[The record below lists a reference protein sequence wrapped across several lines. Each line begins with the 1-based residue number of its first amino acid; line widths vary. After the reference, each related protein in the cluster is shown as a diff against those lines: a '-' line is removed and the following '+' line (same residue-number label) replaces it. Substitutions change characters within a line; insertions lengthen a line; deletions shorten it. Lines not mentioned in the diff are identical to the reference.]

1 VQQVDYQKL
10 RARLLQ
16 DRQIL
21 DWTGPKRGHSGLDAR
36 KLAGVVV
43 DDPAAERQ
51 GFEHVSSAIP
61 PYVGDGYRHD
71 GGQDRGG
78 QWARYTPDL
87 PHAGRYEVR
96 LSYSPNP
103 NRATNVPV
111 TITHADGKAVV
122 KVNQRKAPTL
132 DGAFISLGTFRFAK
146 GKSGAVEISNR
157 GVDGYVIIDAVQW
170 LPVKE

>member
-1 VQQVDYQKL
+1 VDYKKLRERLLRDQQV
-10 RARLLQ
+10 
-16 DRQIL
+16 L
-21 DWTGPKRGHSGLDAR
+21 DWTRPARGRAGIDAR
-36 KLAGVVV
+36 KLTGIVL
-43 DDPAAERQ
+43 DDGDAQRQ

-61 PYVGDGYRHD
+61 PYIGDGYRHD

-87 PHAGRYEVR
+87 PHAGKYEVR

-111 TITHADGKAVV
+111 TIRHADGKTTVR
-122 KVNQRKAPTL
+122 VNQRRAPPL
-132 DGAFISLGTFRFAK
+132 DGAFVSLGTFRFDK
-146 GKSGAVEISNR
+146 GKLSSVEVGNQ